1 MKRLSKNAYLL
12 YRLKKFASIEAL
24 KLFFDAHIN
33 SFVNYAS
40 TLYDNCSSEYMKR
53 INSVHRRAVKIIL
66 PSQNIPTDDKFKK
79 LNILPLDKQ
88 LFYNKAVITHKIY
101 YNYTPPYLSHLI
113 TKASERYGSNRLSP
127 SLPRID
133 ICKSSLAYSGA
144 VTWNSIPPSIRQA
157 TSISTFKKLLR
168 VYLLDVH

>member
-1 MKRLSKNAYLL
+1 
-12 YRLKKFASIEAL
+12 
-24 KLFFDAHIN
+24 
-33 SFVNYAS
+33 
-40 TLYDNCSSEYMKR
+40 MKR

-66 PSQNIPTDDKFKK
+66 PGQNIPTDDKLKK

-113 TKASERYGSNRLSP
+113 TKAPERYGSNRLSP

-157 TSISTFKKLLR
+157 TSISKFKKLLR